1 MPMIDYIPW
10 KIITTMKEIILK
22 ALEEI
27 QDSQINIK
35 SESARE
41 FLANKLEPELQRYF
55 NQILEEVCC
64 GVECKD

>member
-1 MPMIDYIPW
+1 
-10 KIITTMKEIILK
+10 MKEIILK
-22 ALEEI
+22 VLEEI

-41 FLANKLEPELQRYF
+41 FLADKLEPELQQHI

-64 GVECKD
+64 GGGWKD

>member
-1 MPMIDYIPW
+1 
-10 KIITTMKEIILK
+10 MKEIILK